1 MLQMATRKDL
11 QATQEQFKLHLSF
24 AWEMKRRAYKT
35 MQWKQILQL
44 TTYWRT
50 SMQQVAVAH

>member
-24 AWEMKRRAYKT
+24 AWEMKRAYKT